1 MKNLTKLCFL
11 AALVLAASCTSSSR
25 AKDGGGGAAGGT
37 TGAGGGAGTGGIGG
51 GTGVDAGADGPVLM
65 DCTGL
70 TCGSSQQVVNV
81 WDPALGIRRC
91 ACVPIPS
98 GGSCSDCTCGASLC
112 AQFGASCM
120 GFSHEAG
127 LLCGTSG

>member
-1 MKNLTKLCFL
+1 MRNLTTVCLL
-11 AALVLAASCTSSSR
+11 AARVLTASCTSAS
-25 AKDGGGGAAGGT
+25 AVNDGGGGVAGGMA
-37 TGAGGGAGTGGIGG
+37 GVGGGAGTGGIGG
-51 GTGVDAGADGPVLM
+51 DAGRDGPVLI

-70 TCGSSQQVVNV
+70 TCATSQQVVNV

-98 GGSCSDCTCGASLC
+98 GGTCGDCTCGASLC